1 MDPIRQLCVWLGVG
15 AGHAALLVALWGSAG
30 APAQPPGDG
39 CVTVWLLSMDGA
51 ETEMAQLPNPRP
63 AAAAL
68 SMRPTQPAIASPRV
82 ASVSSSPASQAGES
96 AEVVGSPPVFVDR
109 VEPVYPRGARLAGIQ
124 GVVRLG
130 LEVSSGGA
138 LRRVSVIA
146 SSGDALLDRAAVEAA
161 QASAYGPAKVSG
173 RAVDAEVEATYRFEL
188 R

>member
-30 APAQPPGDG
+30 APTQSPGDG
-39 CVTVWLLSMDGA
+39 CVTVWLLPADGA
-51 ETEMAQLPNPRP
+51 ETPLDRAPHPKPLAAPASLGVTQP
-63 AAAAL
+63 AAA
-68 SMRPTQPAIASPRV
+68 PARV
-82 ASVSSSPASQAGES
+82 AAVPSSPASHRGES
-96 AEVVGSPPVFVDR
+96 AEVVGTPPVFVDR
-109 VEPVYPRGARLAGIQ
+109 VEPVYPRGARLAGIE